1 MVQNDPAKKKLWGS
15 KVDEIEIV
23 FLLGIPVYIH
33 FARIKR
39 QEGVGVGIT
48 ARGWLQWNRN
58 TKIGRIACSQVFVNL
73 NITDYKGN
81 YRSFYILAGKICITL
96 SRQHV

>member
-1 MVQNDPAKKKLWGS
+1 MVQNDPAKKKLWGP
-15 KVDEIEIV
+15 KVDEIV

-39 QEGVGVGIT
+39 QERVGIK

-58 TKIGRIACSQVFVNL
+58 TSEN
-73 NITDYKGN
+73 
-81 YRSFYILAGKICITL
+81 RSDSMFLGICEPQYNGI
-96 SRQHV
+96 

>member
-15 KVDEIEIV
+15 KVDEIV

-39 QEGVGVGIT
+39 QEGVGIK
-48 ARGWLQWNRN
+48 ARGWLQWNCN
-58 TKIGRIACSQVFVNL
+58 TTIGRIACSQVFVNL
-73 NITDYKGN
+73 NKTDYKGN
-81 YRSFYILAGKICITL
+81 YR
-96 SRQHV
+96 